1 MHNFT
6 TLAAPAEFS
15 DRDNDDDVFIF
26 SAPFKLKPQREKGER
41 RGNNAKVICIA
52 FFWRVVVRR
61 GGEGSKRRRRVFLM
75 LRDAAPFSFLSFSD

>member
-15 DRDNDDDVFIF
+15 DRDNDDDDVFIF

-41 RGNNAKVICIA
+41 RGNNAKVICIV
-52 FFWRVVVRR
+52 FFGVWWC
-61 GGEGSKRRRRVFLM
+61 GGEGRGVSGEGAYF
-75 LRDAAPFSFLSFSD
+75 